1 MAKEKNLLDI
11 IRGISQA
18 ASAAYDGTDSEGE
31 RIKAGLKR
39 EEGDFITDKRIMDGF
54 GVAFY
59 GDHLCIKY
67 HGEVS
72 MKDVHSNGPKKFEK
86 EIETQFN
93 EIAKFLKKEYKKV
106 TGETLKLTPLG
117 DADSLIQRMS
127 SIRNWVQSRKHY
139 KIGGLT
145 GVDSVDPEEE
155 RSVDKNIRDF
165 LSLSSKNNP
174 KNVTRKND

>member
-18 ASAAYDGTDSEGE
+18 ASAAYDGTDSDGE

-54 GVAFY
+54 GVKFY
-59 GDHLCIKY
+59 GDKLCIKY
-67 HGEVS
+67 HGEVN
-72 MKDVHSNGPKKFEK
+72 MKKVHSNGPDKFEK
-86 EIETQFN
+86 EIEAQFN
-93 EIAKFLKKEYKKV
+93 EIAKFIKKEYKKV
-106 TGETLKLTPLG
+106 TGETLSLTPLG
-117 DADSLIQRMS
+117 DADSIIQRMS
-127 SIRNWVQSRKHY
+127 SIRNWVQSSKHY
-139 KIGGLT
+139 QIGGLK
-145 GVDSVDPEEE
+145 GVDQVAPKEE
-155 RSVDKNIRDF
+155 RSVEKSIRDF

>member
-1 MAKEKNLLDI
+1 MAKDKNLLDI

-54 GVAFY
+54 GVVFY
-59 GDHLCIKY
+59 GNKLCIKY
-67 HGEVS
+67 HGEVN
-72 MKDVHSNGPKKFEK
+72 MKDIHSNGPKKFEK

-93 EIAKFLKKEYKKV
+93 DIAKFIKKEYKKV
-106 TGETLKLTPLG
+106 TGDTLSLTPLG

-127 SIRNWVQSRKHY
+127 SIRNWVQSSKHY
-139 KIGGLT
+139 KIGGLD
-145 GVDSVDPEEE
+145 GVDSVAPEEE
-155 RSVDKNIRDF
+155 RSVDKSIRDF